1 MQNILNMHFFFFCMF
16 IPKQYGKSRVDS
28 CPFCGKQSTS
38 VNKQGVPVCLQ
49 HKNEEFSG
57 LKCFCGESLDLRSGK
72 WGPYFY
78 CFKCGNVSFA
88 KGLEAN
94 PNIGKVEGKFKVQQK
109 AKQTYKVEEKKGKEI
124 VIRSD
129 ELDFYY

>member
-1 MQNILNMHFFFFCMF
+1 MF

-28 CPFCGKQSTS
+28 CPFCGKQSIT

-49 HKNEEFSG
+49 HKNDELFG
-57 LKCFCGESLDLRSGK
+57 MKCFCGESLDLRSGK
-72 WGPYFY
+72 WGPYFV
-78 CFKCGNVSFA
+78 CFKCGNISFS

-94 PNIGKVEGKFKVQQK
+94 PNLGSGSSKFKVQQK
-109 AKQTYKVEEKKGKEI
+109 AKQTYKVEEKSKKEI